1 MGSLRG
7 LHRVAVMIAALSI
20 AAAVSG
26 SPLAFANTSE
36 GGSTDGGSSSPS
48 GSGSGTDG
56 GSSSPSGSG
65 SGTPRYQP
73 SGGKHSQPPAP
84 HQFVPPK
91 STVSA
96 QTSTPGTG
104 PSPWRPSVTNPPAPA
119 PHVSVPAVIPEPVP
133 APIQT
138 PAIDVPV
145 TAPSPAPEA
154 PAPPPIVTPPAAGP
168 VVAPAVH
175 VMLTSRV
182 GTATVAL
189 TIILIFLTVGLWF
202 YGNRLAS
209 QLTTRREQYA

>member
-1 MGSLRG
+1 MGSPRC
-7 LHRVAVMIAALSI
+7 LHRVAVMIAVLSI

-26 SPLAFANTSE
+26 SALAFASTSD
-36 GGSTDGGSSSPS
+36 GGSTGDGSNSPS
-48 GSGSGTDG
+48 GSGGSTGD

-73 SGGKHSQPPAP
+73 PGGKHSQPPNP

-91 STVSA
+91 VTVSA
-96 QTSTPGTG
+96 QTSPPGTG
-104 PSPWRPSVTNPPAPA
+104 PGPSRPAVTNPPAPA
-119 PHVSVPAVIPEPVP
+119 PHVSEPAVTPEPAPVP
-133 APIQT
+133 VQT
-138 PAIDVPV
+138 PAIDVTV
-145 TAPSPAPEA
+145 NAPSPAPEA

-168 VVAPAVH
+168 VVPPAVH

-182 GTATVAL
+182 GTGTVAL

-209 QLTTRREQYA
+209 QLTTRRESYA

>member
-1 MGSLRG
+1 MGSPRC
-7 LHRVAVMIAALSI
+7 LHRVAVMIAVLSI

-26 SPLAFANTSE
+26 PALACASTSE

-48 GSGSGTDG
+48 GSTDG
-56 GSSSPSGSG
+56 SSSSPSGSG
-65 SGTPRYQP
+65 FGTPRYQP

-84 HQFVPPK
+84 HPFVPPK

-96 QTSTPGTG
+96 QTSPPGTG
-104 PSPWRPSVTNPPAPA
+104 PSPWRPPVTNPPAPA
-119 PHVSVPAVIPEPVP
+119 PHVSEPAVTPEPAPVP
-133 APIQT
+133 VQT
-138 PAIDVPV
+138 PAIDVTV
-145 TAPSPAPEA
+145 NAPSPAPEA

-168 VVAPAVH
+168 VVPPAVH

-182 GTATVAL
+182 GTGTVAL

-209 QLTTRREQYA
+209 QLTTRRESYA

>member
-1 MGSLRG
+1 MGSPRC
-7 LHRVAVMIAALSI
+7 LHRVAVMIAVLSI

-26 SPLAFANTSE
+26 SALAFASTSD
-36 GGSTDGGSSSPS
+36 GGSTGDGSNSPS
-48 GSGSGTDG
+48 GSGGSTGD

-73 SGGKHSQPPAP
+73 PGGKHSQPPNP

-91 STVSA
+91 VTVSA
-96 QTSTPGTG
+96 QTSPPGTG
-104 PSPWRPSVTNPPAPA
+104 PGPSRPVVTNP
-119 PHVSVPAVIPEPVP
+119 
-133 APIQT
+133 
-138 PAIDVPV
+138 
-145 TAPSPAPEA
+145 PAPEA

-168 VVAPAVH
+168 VVPPAVH

-182 GTATVAL
+182 GTGTVAL

-209 QLTTRREQYA
+209 QLTTRRESYA